1 MSTPHYKINKNV
13 YCYIKPQEYAT
24 CSFISYA
31 HADTEKECKG
41 GGASKRK
48 KTKFEI
54 TCWKIIWGTPSHKSL
69 ECLQTHKDMLTLSC
83 VHIHTHYRYM
93 HYWWWVG
100 RMRRKKTTDQHA
112 EEKRWVVN
120 FDLREWRQMPDRERK
135 RGPDHRSSVI
145 HIRGS
150 HPPGPP
156 AHPRSVEYPSIQGW
170 AKRAR
175 RRAEMKQLREVWR
188 SCTIV
193 KCQSRDYFLLKPA
206 ADCSQWRLLS

>member
-1 MSTPHYKINKNV
+1 MQHVLLFLMHMQTQKRNV
-13 YCYIKPQEYAT
+13 R
-24 CSFISYA
+24 
-31 HADTEKECKG
+31 G
-41 GGASKRK
+41 GGGQAKGRRQNL
-48 KTKFEI
+48 
-54 TCWKIIWGTPSHKSL
+54 KSL
-69 ECLQTHKDMLTLSC
+69 VERLFGAPHLIRAWSAYKHIRICSLYHVCTYTHTTGTCITGDGL
-83 VHIHTHYRYM
+83 VE
-93 HYWWWVG
+93 WEE
-100 RMRRKKTTDQHA
+100 KKW
-112 EEKRWVVN
+112 EEKRWVVS

-135 RGPDHRSSVI
+135 RVPDHRSSVI